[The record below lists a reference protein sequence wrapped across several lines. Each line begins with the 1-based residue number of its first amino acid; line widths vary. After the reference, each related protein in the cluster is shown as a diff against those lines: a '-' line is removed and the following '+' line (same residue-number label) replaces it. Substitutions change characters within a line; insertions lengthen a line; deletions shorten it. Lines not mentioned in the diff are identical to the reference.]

1 MTATTDTKN
10 MAVFCDFENVALGVR
25 EAAITRAEGDKQ
37 AAILEA
43 QGQSEAIQRLADAEK
58 YREAAV
64 AEGEASAT
72 RAVFSAIHDGNPT
85 PDLLALKYLEALRVV
100 ANGQATKIFLP
111 TEMSGLFGAVGG
123 LAELLHEPSADGEKR
138 ADTEPAEQG

>member
-1 MTATTDTKN
+1 M
-10 MAVFCDFENVALGVR
+10 R
-25 EAAITRAEGDKQ
+25 EAAITKAEGDKQ

-58 YREAAV
+58 YRETAV

-72 RAVFSAIHDGNPT
+72 RAVFSAMHDGNPT

-123 LAELLHEPSADGEKR
+123 LAELLREPSSDGEK
-138 ADTEPAEQG
+138 PAVESEDAGTGAS